1 MIMRSPF
8 EILADAITAKPKIV
22 LALVMVL
29 FALALVGMTFI
40 TMETGTST
48 YLDTGSE
55 RGILLNEYTD
65 TFQTDSIM
73 LLIESDDVLNPDT
86 LVYIDRLQSQVST
99 QQYVR
104 GSNSIADMV
113 KGSNAGF
120 LPGSSAEIAQATQ
133 KVRPEI
139 LSRYVPSHLLTI
151 AVINLEPGMSTQVQ
165 SSVLNNI
172 EAVVRLSDPP
182 PGVKVTVT
190 GNPVFQKQMGTE
202 MGSSMVIL
210 ILVAMILMVI
220 AVGVLF
226 SHINYRF
233 LSVAIVASGLV
244 FTFGIIG
251 FANLPISMVAVSAF
265 PVLIGIGIDYA
276 IQFHARFDEET
287 RHSPVPIAVKN
298 TVTKAGPS
306 IMYAMLATSMGFIAM
321 WISPVPMIR
330 TFGLVCVIGVASC
343 YLAALVIVPTIGLLL
358 HYKPKYGTNEV
369 SEPNNQ
375 THTMERY
382 NNAIGNLAEKI
393 AKNAVPVLLICAV
406 IGFIGFQMDNEIK
419 ISTDEKTFVPSDM
432 PAKIQLDKVS
442 RTMGSTSS
450 IPVLIRGDNVATM
463 DTIQWMFEF
472 QKYQETHN
480 SKITGSQSIATY
492 LMSYN
497 QGNLP
502 ANDAELRLLL
512 ERIPEDIKN
521 RYINGNSEAVIEFST
536 VKMGTDVMQSML
548 DSLNRDLDLNG
559 PPPGVTASV
568 TGSSEMFSSLIRDIS
583 DGKLQMTILAFIL
596 ILGLLFLVYRK
607 ITRAI
612 IPLVPIVML
621 VGWNGLILYALGID
635 YTPMTATLGSLAI
648 GVAAEYT
655 IVMNERANEELDKGL
670 PLLGAICQSTKQIGT
685 AITVSGVATVCGFAA
700 LIFSSF
706 NMISNFGVVTVIT
719 VGFSLVGAIVVMPAT
734 LILIRGFEQR
744 KKNRAPNQ

>member
-1 MIMRSPF
+1 
-8 EILADAITAKPKIV
+8 
-22 LALVMVL
+22 
-29 FALALVGMTFI
+29 
-40 TMETGTST
+40 
-48 YLDTGSE
+48 
-55 RGILLNEYTD
+55 
-65 TFQTDSIM
+65 
-73 LLIESDDVLNPDT
+73 
-86 LVYIDRLQSQVST
+86 
-99 QQYVR
+99 
-104 GSNSIADMV
+104 
-113 KGSNAGF
+113 
-120 LPGSSAEIAQATQ
+120 
-133 KVRPEI
+133 
-139 LSRYVPSHLLTI
+139 
-151 AVINLEPGMSTQVQ
+151 
-165 SSVLNNI
+165 
-172 EAVVRLSDPP
+172 
-182 PGVKVTVT
+182 
-190 GNPVFQKQMGTE
+190 
-202 MGSSMVIL
+202 
-210 ILVAMILMVI
+210 
-220 AVGVLF
+220 
-226 SHINYRF
+226 
-233 LSVAIVASGLV
+233 
-244 FTFGIIG
+244 
-251 FANLPISMVAVSAF
+251 
-265 PVLIGIGIDYA
+265 
-276 IQFHARFDEET
+276 
-287 RHSPVPIAVKN
+287 
-298 TVTKAGPS
+298 
-306 IMYAMLATSMGFIAM
+306 MYAMLATSMGFIAM

-536 VKMGTDVMQSML
+536 VKMGTDVTQSML